1 MALDVKL
8 GRVMI
13 HIAMGMR
20 GLPGCRVLKWTGP
33 AWPAGS

>member
-8 GRVMI
+8 GRGII

-20 GLPGCRVLKWTGP
+20 GLLGFRVLKWTGP
-33 AWPAGS
+33 VGG